1 MSLPVVILLYVVL
14 ASMVVMFSI
23 KLADYVDL
31 IDKKSNLSGAFI
43 GGVVLAA
50 VTSLPELFTSVS
62 SVVFLKKP
70 DLVIGN
76 ILGSNLFNECILA
89 LLMVIWGRAFAKS
102 VVGKSHTKTTLF
114 TVFLFIMMFL
124 AIFLGWDF
132 SLLNI
137 SIYTVIIIVTYIISI
152 KAMAGDTAENND
164 ECTSTLTMKQIIIR
178 FIIMAIL
185 LVVASILVTFVTDE
199 LAAKLNLGATVAGAL
214 FLGIATSLPELTSSI
229 TLAKKGNFNATVGNV
244 MGSGMFNFTIM
255 ALADI
260 LHRGGSIY
268 DSDSSKMLVLFG
280 TVATVLVTATLLLKN
295 KSKESE
301 KPAMIYRLLGLAILA
316 CYVLF
321 IVLS

>member
-1 MSLPVVILLYVVL
+1 MTLPVTIILYIIL
-14 ASMVVMFSI
+14 ASLVVFFSI

-31 IDKKSNLSGAFI
+31 IDKKSDLSGAFI

-70 DLVIGN
+70 DLVMGN

-89 LLMVIWGRAFAKS
+89 FLMVIWGRAFAKS
-102 VVGKSHTKTTLF
+102 VVGKSHTKTTLISL
-114 TVFLFIMMFL
+114 FLFVMMFL
-124 AIFLGWDF
+124 ATYVGIDF

-137 SIYTVIIIVTYIISI
+137 SVYTAIIFITYAVSI
-152 KAMAGDTAENND
+152 KAMAGDTAEND
-164 ECTSTLTMKQIIIR
+164 EECTSTLTMKQIIIR

-185 LVVASILVTFVTDE
+185 LVTASILVTFVTDE

-229 TLAKKGNFNATVGNV
+229 TLAKKGNFNATVGNI
-244 MGSGMFNFTIM
+244 MGSGMFNFTILG
-255 ALADI
+255 LADL

-268 DSDSSKMLVLFG
+268 ASEGSKMLVLFG
-280 TVATVLVTATLLLKN
+280 TIATILVTGTLLLKGKN
-295 KSKESE
+295 KDNTKLSLV
-301 KPAMIYRLLGLAILA
+301 YRLSGLAILA

>member
-1 MSLPVVILLYVVL
+1 MSLTITILLYIFL
-14 ASMVVMFSI
+14 ASLVVIFSI

-62 SVVFLKKP
+62 SVVFIKKP

-89 LLMVIWGRAFAKS
+89 FLMVIMGRAFAKT

-124 AIFLGWDF
+124 AIYLGWDF

-137 SIYTVIIIVTYIISI
+137 SIYTAIIIVTYVISI
-152 KAMAGDTAENND
+152 KAMAGDTAENNE
-164 ECTSTLTMKQIIIR
+164 ECTSTLTMKQIVIR

-185 LVVASILVTFVTDE
+185 LVIASILVTFVTDE
-199 LAAKLNLGATVAGAL
+199 LAEKLNLGATVAGAL
-214 FLGIATSLPELTSSI
+214 FLGIATSLPELTSSVA
-229 TLAKKGNFNATVGNV
+229 LAKKGNFNATVGNI

-268 DSDSSKMLVLFG
+268 NSDSSKMLVLFG
-280 TVATVLVTATLLLKN
+280 TIATVLVLATLLLKG
-295 KSKESE
+295 KSKDSQ
-301 KPAMIYRLLGLAILA
+301 KPAMIYRLLGLSILA
-316 CYVLF
+316 CYILF

>member
-23 KLADYVDL
+23 KLANYVDL
-31 IDKKSNLSGAFI
+31 IDKKSDLSGAFI

-70 DLVIGN
+70 DLVMGN

-89 LLMVIWGRAFAKS
+89 FLMVIWGRSFAKS
-102 VVGKSHTKTTLF
+102 VVGKSHTKTTAISL
-114 TVFLFIMMFL
+114 FLFIMMFL
-124 AIFLGWDF
+124 ATYLGFDF
-132 SLLNI
+132 SLFNI
-137 SIYTVIIIVTYIISI
+137 SIYTAIIFITYAISI
-152 KAMAGDTAENND
+152 KAMAGDTAEND
-164 ECTSTLTMKQIIIR
+164 EECTSNLTMKQIIFR
-178 FIIMAIL
+178 FIIMAVL

-244 MGSGMFNFTIM
+244 MGSGMFNFTILG
-255 ALADI
+255 LADL

-268 DSDSSKMLVLFG
+268 SSDGSKMLVLFG
-280 TVATVLVTATLLLKN
+280 TIATIIVTLSLIIKN
-295 KSKESE
+295 KFKDSK
-301 KPAMIYRLLGLAILA
+301 KPAMLYRLLGLSIIA